1 MSKKIAQYT
10 SISKR
15 TIIYNSEDRHINN
28 RLRLGLSKMEKL
40 SLKLSLE
47 YHDTLNQK
55 LWKGEELKPEV
66 RSKLLT
72 IAKKWQE
79 YAKIPDE
86 GVHDI
91 VITGGNVNY
100 NYTDKSDV
108 DIHFL
113 IDPYHL
119 PIKDIEILQDYMR
132 AKKDLWAKSHDI
144 TIYGYPVEL
153 YAQDVNQEIP
163 VSQGVYSILNDD
175 WVIKPS
181 NLHLN
186 FDNDFGLKTKVED
199 FMAKIDS
206 VVGDK
211 ESIEVAK
218 EVKNKITSMRGESIK
233 KAGEFSID
241 NLVFKELRNR
251 GYLDKIS
258 DYIKN
263 KEDRELSLSL
273 PS

>member
-1 MSKKIAQYT
+1 
-10 SISKR
+10 
-15 TIIYNSEDRHINN
+15 
-28 RLRLGLSKMEKL
+28 MEKL
-40 SLKLSLE
+40 SVKLSLE

-55 LWKGEELKPEV
+55 LWDKDSLKPEV
-66 RSKLLT
+66 REKLLL
-72 IAKKWQE
+72 IANKWKA

-86 GVHDI
+86 GVHDV

-119 PIKDIEILQDYMR
+119 PIKDLDILQDYMK

-163 VSQGVYSILNDD
+163 ASQGVYSILNDK
-175 WVIKPS
+175 WVIKPK

-186 FDNDFGLKTKVED
+186 FNNDFGLKSKIKD
-199 FMAKIDS
+199 YISQIDS
-206 VVGDK
+206 VVDNS
-211 ESIEVAK
+211 ESLEVAK
-218 EVKNKITSMRGESIK
+218 ELKNKITSMRGESIK
-233 KAGEFSID
+233 KAGEFSIH

-263 KEDRELSLSL
+263 KEDRELSLDL
-273 PS
+273 PR